1 MKNIFFVF
9 ILVLLIFGCD
19 TNSKKENTI
28 TTNNIVKSNNTV
40 KSNSN
45 TNSNLQIT
53 LTSHD
58 IRSDALIKSEL
69 IAKNKAIEDTKQK
82 LKTDKQIADL
92 KIQDYINDAKMMGSE
107 IEIGKYKFNYSN
119 KWDLINKSDKSI
131 TLQGT
136 DSHFVFNISETPS
149 VQIVDFTSYLIQ
161 SSNLNLLS
169 KKVLNEYIGY
179 IIEAEDNDDNIH
191 KIITMS
197 TVHNDLIILS
207 MISSKKNWELNSEL
221 FDLLFQSL
229 LAN

>member
-1 MKNIFFVF
+1 MKNFFFVF
-9 ILVLLIFGCD
+9 TLVLLILGCD
-19 TNSKKENTI
+19 NNSNEEKTI
-28 TTNNIVKSNNTV
+28 TKNDTMKSD
-40 KSNSN
+40 SN

-53 LTSHD
+53 LTSYD
-58 IRSDALIKSEL
+58 MKSDALIKSEL

-119 KWDLINKSDKSI
+119 KWELINKSNKSI
-131 TLQGT
+131 TLQGI

-149 VQIVDFTSYLIQ
+149 TQIVDFTSYLIQ

-169 KKVLNEYIGY
+169 KKVLSEYVGY

-197 TVHNDLIILS
+197 TIHNDLIILS